1 MEENDYDKLRQ
12 KNISERN
19 NILADLFGDIKVQQN
34 EIKQLWG
41 KQLAENIDVEIQMPK
56 KRRKMATGDP
66 ESFSGRGIRLQ
77 FRRTYNIRS
86 RKSLPCKNDG
96 SAESGSD
103 SESNLNQRRS
113 NRDKLTVMFSW
124 AKPVQRP
131 IDLMNMGSIWSDSD
145 EEDNYDRKKRKR
157 RIRRMETT
165 RDSESIP
172 NVDDITQD
180 MLDNIVER
188 SSQKTYCKVNGT
200 SCHQCR
206 QKTKDTKTVCRSE
219 SCVGVRGQFCG
230 PCLQG
235 RYGESA
241 VKALKDPNWICPPC
255 RDLCNCSICRTKN
268 GRRPTGILLDIAR
281 KEGYASVMEYLQA
294 NSDSSE

>member
-1 MEENDYDKLRQ
+1 M
-12 KNISERN
+12 
-19 NILADLFGDIKVQQN
+19 FGDIKVQQN

-86 RKSLPCKNDG
+86 RKSLPSKNDG

-157 RIRRMETT
+157 GIRRMETT

-241 VKALKDPNWICPPC
+241 VKALKDPV
-255 RDLCNCSICRTKN
+255 REDCSVF
-268 GRRPTGILLDIAR
+268 L
-281 KEGYASVMEYLQA
+281 
-294 NSDSSE
+294 